1 MNDDKTFSNVIIQ
14 LINLTRSNEL
24 KWIKQDPPSW
34 LTDSGSKIES
44 VYLTEYKGRKLRLFK
59 ESYLKYDDM
68 DTSWFWAKRTVLQLI
83 DKNNKT
89 DWEFPWCREL
99 KDLIEAVRYHSA
111 NVGEFLDNSIKKDK
125 K

>member
-1 MNDDKTFSNVIIQ
+1 MNDEKTFSKVIIQ

-24 KWIKQDPPSW
+24 KWKKQDPPNW

-44 VYLTEYKGRKLRLFK
+44 VYLTEYKGRKLRLYEEK
-59 ESYLKYDDM
+59 YQSYDDF
-68 DTSWFWAKRTVLQLI
+68 DRSYSWAKRPVLQII
-83 DKNNKT
+83 DQFNKT

-111 NVGEFLDNSIKKDK
+111 NVSEFLDNFLNNDVR
-125 K
+125 